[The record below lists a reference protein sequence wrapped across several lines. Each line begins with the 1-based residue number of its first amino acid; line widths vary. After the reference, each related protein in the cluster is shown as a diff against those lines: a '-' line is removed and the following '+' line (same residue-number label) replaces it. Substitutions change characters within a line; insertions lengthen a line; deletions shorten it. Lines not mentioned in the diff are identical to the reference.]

1 MKKTVCYYIPYSARA
16 IQILR
21 TIQNKY
27 GAQYC
32 VSVNEEVTITAHRKD
47 IAKIE
52 KMLAPII

>member
-16 IQILR
+16 IHILR
-21 TIQNKY
+21 TIQERY

-32 VSVNEEVTITAHRKD
+32 VGINEEVTITAHRKD
-47 IAKIE
+47 IANIE